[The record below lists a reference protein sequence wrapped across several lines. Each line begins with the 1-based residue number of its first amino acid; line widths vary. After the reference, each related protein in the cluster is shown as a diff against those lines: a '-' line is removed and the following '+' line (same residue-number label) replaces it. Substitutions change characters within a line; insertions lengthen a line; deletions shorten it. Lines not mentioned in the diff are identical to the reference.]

1 MSNPDVLGWLAA
13 GLMVATFGC
22 REARAMRPLAVAT
35 NLAFIGYGMAA
46 SLTPVLS
53 LHLLLLPINLW
64 RWVEALSGQ
73 GFTMWNERFR
83 IGNRWTLM
91 VLMVLMSALLVGCAV
106 GAGRGDRALNTSTET
121 LP

>member
-35 NLAFIGYGMAA
+35 NVAFIGYGMAA
-46 SLTPVLS
+46 SLVPVLT

-64 RWVEALSGQ
+64 RWAECRRLARGHGMDFA
-73 GFTMWNERFR
+73 GFRSRSLPML
-83 IGNRWTLM
+83 I
-91 VLMVLMSALLVGCAV
+91 VACALLAGCV
-106 GAGRGDRALNTSTET
+106 GDR
-121 LP
+121 PF